1 MNNSSKKQLMLT
13 DLQIAVLKEAMVSK
27 LEKSTVDSTRE
38 FYNSIV
44 EDLNKAS
51 NVWRD

>member
-1 MNNSSKKQLMLT
+1 MNKQLNLT

-27 LEKSTVDSTRE
+27 LEKTTVDSTRE
-38 FYNSIV
+38 FYNGIV
-44 EDLNKAS
+44 ESLNKAS